1 MPLPWYI
8 HNIFTITGKMSSEW
22 RLYMGK
28 LYVRVDDRLIH
39 GQIVTAWCQ
48 TLGIEQIIAVDDELA
63 NNPMLQSIMTMGVP
77 AHYNPKIVTIENAR
91 ALLQQEYDNTL
102 LVIVRFCKTL
112 GSMRDEIKNAENIN
126 LGNSSKIPES
136 VFQLARGVGW
146 YIYLS
151 QADAE
156 LLNLLVEEDG
166 ATVFS
171 QQMPQEKL
179 LNWPDMKKELG
190 L

>member
-1 MPLPWYI
+1 
-8 HNIFTITGKMSSEW
+8 
-22 RLYMGK
+22 MGK

-48 TLGIEQIIAVDDELA
+48 TLGIQQIIAVDDELA
-63 NNPMLQSIMTMGVP
+63 SNPMLQSIMTMGVP
-77 AHYNPKIVTIENAR
+77 TQYSLQILTVENAK
-91 ALLQQEYDNTL
+91 AMLQQGSDKNRL
-102 LVIVRFCKTL
+102 LIVRFCHML
-112 GSMRDEIKNAENIN
+112 GSMKEEIKDAEHIN

-136 VFQLARGVGW
+136 IFQLARGVGW

-151 QADAE
+151 QSDAE
-156 LLNLLVEEDG
+156 LLSDLVEDGG

-171 QQMPQEKL
+171 QQLPQEKRL
-179 LNWPDMKKELG
+179 DWHTMKKEMG